1 VLAFHRF
8 ASTTAK
14 GVSARVLRAS
24 NKDTYKSP
32 QLQELEL
39 QFAFDGV
46 LGYIEPYE
54 KEGG

>member
-1 VLAFHRF
+1 MLAFHRF
-8 ASTTAK
+8 ASTTTK
-14 GVSARVLRAS
+14 GVSARVLRAL

-39 QFAFDGV
+39 RFASDGV
-46 LGYIEPYE
+46 LGDIEPYE